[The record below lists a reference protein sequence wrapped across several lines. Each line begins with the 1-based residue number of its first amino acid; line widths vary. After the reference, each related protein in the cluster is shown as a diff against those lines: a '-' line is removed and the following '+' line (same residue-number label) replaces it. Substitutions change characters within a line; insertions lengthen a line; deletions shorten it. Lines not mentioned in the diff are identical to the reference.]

1 MGGYDLPALINYVTS
16 HTNQDKMFY
25 VGHSMGTTSFMVMA
39 NKHPEVL
46 ENIKHASLMAPVAYI
61 NHLISPLKYIQP
73 YTEGFEVSFLSC
85 SVPAIRMNAHILHLI
100 VILRLFDDSKVMF

>member
-1 MGGYDLPALINYVTS
+1 MGDYNLPALINYVTS

-73 YTEGFEVSFLSC
+73 YTEGFEVSFKLLSAYYKDAC
-85 SVPAIRMNAHILHLI
+85 S
-100 VILRLFDDSKVMF
+100 